1 MFSWYLWK
9 QFVETRYLLT
19 SITRPYHRLMFSSE
33 LIKVEGFFSVLD
45 RYPNTGLWLDRILK
59 PSQAA
64 LLGFDKS
71 MYYRL
76 IHCHWQVLCWGVR
89 NMKKFQLTSVTSPSI
104 EFECAGEVRQSD
116 VIKDTKKNPNFDKP
130 VLARMIVVTMPVFIL
145 CGKWSVTMRPLT
157 LRNPRGSF
165 TGFHPKFKIGT
176 EFAIPLLLSVCACY
190 FIFQTFW
197 L

>member
-1 MFSWYLWK
+1 
-9 QFVETRYLLT
+9 
-19 SITRPYHRLMFSSE
+19 
-33 LIKVEGFFSVLD
+33 
-45 RYPNTGLWLDRILK
+45 
-59 PSQAA
+59 
-64 LLGFDKS
+64 

-145 CGKWSVTMRPLT
+145 CGK
-157 LRNPRGSF
+157 
-165 TGFHPKFKIGT
+165 
-176 EFAIPLLLSVCACY
+176 
-190 FIFQTFW
+190 
-197 L
+197 